1 MLLIDLNDKV
11 KLQHCARILGQDTCM
26 CCQLDSSDKQ
36 RPGEFKKK
44 KVLPL
49 QYLGWLLVSQITIKC
64 Y

>member
-11 KLQHCARILGQDTCM
+11 KLQYCARILGQDTCM
-26 CCQLDSSDKQ
+26 CCQLDNSDKQ
-36 RPGEFKKK
+36 RPEELKK

-49 QYLGWLLVSQITIKC
+49 QYLSWLLVSPIMIKC

>member
-11 KLQHCARILGQDTCM
+11 KLQYCARILGQDTCM

-36 RPGEFKKK
+36 QPGELKRK

-49 QYLGWLLVSQITIKC
+49 QYFS